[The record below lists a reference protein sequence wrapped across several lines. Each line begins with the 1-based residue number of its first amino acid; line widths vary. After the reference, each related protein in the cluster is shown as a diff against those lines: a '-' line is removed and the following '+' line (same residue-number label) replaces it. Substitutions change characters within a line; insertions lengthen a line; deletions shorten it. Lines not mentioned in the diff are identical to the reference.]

1 LTLRLKVGKKGYV
14 ILPKAVRE
22 AAGIEEGDEVIVEV
36 DDGIILKPVK
46 RKVNPEKLREDFK
59 RHVES
64 LKRIK
69 GRREPKPG
77 ELAKSYLEEE
87 FENESIY

>member
-1 LTLRLKVGKKGYV
+1 
-14 ILPKAVRE
+14 
-22 AAGIEEGDEVIVEV
+22 VIVEV

-46 RKVNPEKLREDFK
+46 RKIDPEKLREVFK

-69 GRREPKPG
+69 GRKEPKPG
-77 ELAKSYLEEE
+77 KLAKSSLEEE
-87 FENESIY
+87 FDDESIY

>member
-1 LTLRLKVGKKGYV
+1 MTLRLKVGKKGYV

-46 RKVNPEKLREDFK
+46 RKANPEKLREDFK

-64 LKRIK
+64 LTRIK